1 MASWSLSGKQKP
13 GAHYMKIYNVHP
25 KYLSDDNV
33 IAEHD
38 FLHELYTSISGGKG
52 GSVGTDHSDYFRYS
66 GRRGVLYVRHRMLT
80 EEMNVRAISHTTL
93 IDRRVIEPDD
103 MGYWEPSNDDVSEEK
118 DELVAAG
125 ERGRYTLKS
134 GDSAEEAA
142 GRNDICSA
150 LVEVVD
156 DEILLGLWARYRFT
170 VMERSYSR
178 YRALTDPLQGRKS
191 GQVWILFDLMLE
203 EAFSVEP
210 DERGPKIAY
219 ESIWEIL
226 EESVTADEKTEFS
239 QLMDKIE
246 SGQVSLDVRR
256 FLGDLVSKYGVD
268 ELKKSQLLIP
278 YLE

>member
-1 MASWSLSGKQKP
+1 
-13 GAHYMKIYNVHP
+13 MKIYKVHP
-25 KYLSDDNV
+25 KYLSDDKI

-38 FLHELYTSISGGKG
+38 FLHELYTSISDKKG
-52 GSVGTDHSDYFRYS
+52 GSVGTDHSDYFRFS

-103 MGYWEPSNDDVSEEK
+103 MGFWEPSDEDVLQER

-134 GDSAEEAA
+134 EDSAEEAA
-142 GRNDICSA
+142 GRNDVCSA
-150 LVEVVD
+150 LVEIVD

-170 VMERSYSR
+170 VMEKSYSR
-178 YRALTDPLQGRKS
+178 YRSLTDPLQGRKS

-203 EAFSVEP
+203 EAFAVEP
-210 DERGPKIAY
+210 DERGPQIAY
-219 ESIWEIL
+219 ESIWEVL
-226 EESVTADEKTEFS
+226 EKSVTAQEKADFLK
-239 QLMDKIE
+239 LMDKVE
-246 SGQVSLDVRR
+246 SGRISLDCRR
-256 FLGDLVSKYGVD
+256 FLGELVSKYGVE

>member
-1 MASWSLSGKQKP
+1 
-13 GAHYMKIYNVHP
+13 MKIHNVHP
-25 KYLSDDNV
+25 KYLSDDNI

-38 FLHELYTSISGGKG
+38 FLHELYTSISNEKG
-52 GSVGTDHSDYFRYS
+52 GSVGTDHSDYFRFA
-66 GRRGVLYVRHRMLT
+66 GKRGVLYVRHRMLA

-103 MGYWEPSNDDVSEEK
+103 MGYWEPSDEDVSKER

-125 ERGRYTLKS
+125 EKGRHTLKS
-134 GDSAEEAA
+134 EDSAEEAA
-142 GRNDICSA
+142 GRNDVCSA
-150 LVEVVD
+150 LVEIVD
-156 DEILLGLWARYRFT
+156 DEILLGLWARYRLT

-178 YRALTDPLQGRKS
+178 YRALTDPLQGKKS

-219 ESIWEIL
+219 EFIWEIL
-226 EESVTADEKTEFS
+226 EESVTVEEKDELLK
-239 QLMDKIE
+239 LMDKVE
-246 SGQVSLDVRR
+246 SGRVNLDVRK
-256 FLGDLVSKYGVD
+256 FLGELVSKYGIK

-278 YLE
+278 YLA

>member
-1 MASWSLSGKQKP
+1 
-13 GAHYMKIYNVHP
+13 MKIYKVHP
-25 KYLSDDNV
+25 KYLSDENV
-33 IAEHD
+33 VAEHD
-38 FLHELYTSISGGKG
+38 FLHELYTSISSEKG
-52 GSVGTDHSDYFRYS
+52 GSVGTDHSDYFRFS

-93 IDRRVIEPDD
+93 IDRRVIEPND
-103 MGYWEPSNDDVSEEK
+103 MGYWEPSDEDVSKEK

-142 GRNDICSA
+142 GRNDVCSA
-150 LVEVVD
+150 LVEIVD
-156 DEILLGLWARYRFT
+156 NEILLGLWARYRFT

-178 YRALTDPLQGRKS
+178 YRALTDPLQGQR

-203 EAFSVEP
+203 EAFAVVP
-210 DERGPKIAY
+210 DERGPRVAY
-219 ESIWEIL
+219 ESIWEVL
-226 EESVTADEKTEFS
+226 EESVTAGEKAEFFK
-239 QLMDKIE
+239 LMDKIE

-256 FLGDLVSKYGVD
+256 FLGELVSKYGIE
-268 ELKKSQLLIP
+268 ELKKSHLLIP